1 MTPIISPWVVYC
13 LNMCTGIKFIL
24 LIIGLIGGVCYILYE
39 LDKWNG
45 KPKTSI
51 ITLFVFISLLGM
63 IIPDE
68 ELATKMLIAQ
78 NVTYERVEMVG
89 DTVKD
94 VYEDIISLVDGN
106 EADVDE

>member
-1 MTPIISPWVVYC
+1 MEPIISPWVVYC

-63 IIPDE
+63 IMPDE
-68 ELATKMLIAQ
+68 EVAIKMLIAQ
-78 NVTYERVEMVG
+78 NITYERVEMVEG
-89 DTVKD
+89 TVQSI
-94 VYEDIISLVDGN
+94 YEDVISLIDGYEDQNVD
-106 EADVDE
+106 